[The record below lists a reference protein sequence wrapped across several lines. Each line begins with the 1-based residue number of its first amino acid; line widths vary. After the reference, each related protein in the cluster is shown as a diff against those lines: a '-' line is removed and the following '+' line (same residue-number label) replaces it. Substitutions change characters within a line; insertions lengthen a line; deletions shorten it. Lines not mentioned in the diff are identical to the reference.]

1 MIFRTGLSRRPLF
14 LTMIVAIFAIAAAS
28 CSGSSGSEQ
37 DFSLP
42 TPVYPDGLV
51 SFIVG
56 AEDGTFETDFAN
68 AYSAAFAAASS
79 GQVSVVP
86 QPGSNG
92 VTAAENFGDNP
103 NDGQWFLV
111 ISSDQTAA
119 VATGVTEVDVTR
131 KYQPIQTGTLEPF
144 VFVAGSDSDFSD
156 WGDVVSAASS
166 GSVTVGVKGPKTG
179 AAALNAVGIADAFG
193 LTLETTPAG
202 DPADRIATADGL
214 GLLPLGEAFGLVKS
228 GAGTALLVL
237 GPDEVS
243 SLPGVPTATSEGSSF
258 EGLPYLRGLSVL
270 IRTPSFTKDK
280 IGILLRAAKA
290 SAQYQAFITAS
301 GLEGITIPAGDAGLT
316 FRSQIPQFEALAAK

>member
-1 MIFRTGLSRRPLF
+1 MTFSTGFVRRPLF
-14 LTMIVAIFAIAAAS
+14 LTMIVAIFAIAATACGAS
-28 CSGSSGSEQ
+28 DAGGQ

-51 SFIVG
+51 SFVVG

-68 AYSAAFAAASS
+68 AYSAAFAVAAS
-79 GQVSVVP
+79 GQVAVVP

-92 VTAAENFGDNP
+92 VTAVEGFGTNP
-103 NDGQWFLV
+103 KDGQWFLV

-119 VATGVTEVDVTR
+119 VATGVTDVDVTR
-131 KYQPIQTGTLEPF
+131 DYQPIQTGTLEPF
-144 VFVAGSDSDFSD
+144 VFVASSGSDFSD

-166 GSVTVGVKGPKTG
+166 GSVTVGVKGPETG
-179 AAALNAVGIADAFG
+179 AAALNAVGIADALG
-193 LTLETTPAG
+193 LTLDTTPAG
-202 DPADRIATADGL
+202 DPAARIATANGL
-214 GLLPLGEAFGLVKS
+214 GLMPLGEAFGLVKS

-243 SLPGVPTATSEGSSF
+243 SLPGVPTAISEGSSF
-258 EGLPYLRGLSVL
+258 EGLPYLRGFSVS

-316 FRSQIPQFEALAAK
+316 FRSQIPEFEALATK